1 MDYKTSFRP
10 CWKCGQITTIVETD
24 VRFLTDPDV
33 GEELRAKYPF
43 FYPDFSKEAENSTLS
58 YYMNH
63 CESCGERQGDNYLF
77 ITQLLETEEKSHRK
91 IIYPEFDGKPII
103 IPKARQTTLD
113 EYFQ

>member
-10 CWKCGQITTIVETD
+10 CWKCGQITTIVDTD
-24 VRFLTDPDV
+24 VRFLTDKDV
-33 GEELRAKYPF
+33 GEEIRSKYPF
-43 FYPDFSKEAENSTLS
+43 FYPDFSKESEEG

-77 ITQLLETEEKSHRK
+77 ITQLLETEEKRCRK
-91 IIYPEFDGKPII
+91 IVYPEFNGKRVV

-113 EYFQ
+113 EYFTG